1 MREASVGDRK
11 KLRVAGVVGRD
22 RGQIWVLRRLSCGGA
37 EVEAR
42 EEATTEAGEAGEGMR
57 GDGAPGWGWVTP

>member
-1 MREASVGDRK
+1 MGDRK

-42 EEATTEAGEAGEGMR
+42 EEAR
-57 GDGAPGWGWVTP
+57 GQARGGVSMEPWETLGGGHHGGG